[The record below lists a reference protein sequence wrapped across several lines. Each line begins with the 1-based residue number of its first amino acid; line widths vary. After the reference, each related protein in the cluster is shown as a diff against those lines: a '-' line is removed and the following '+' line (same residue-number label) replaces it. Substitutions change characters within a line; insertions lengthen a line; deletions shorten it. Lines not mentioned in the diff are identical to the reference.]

1 MLGEIDVLDETSLRM
16 EIEATFEPAHR
27 SRGDEGTATVEA
39 ERLPSLD
46 DLVFS
51 VVAAFR
57 QHGHIS
63 NVLSHISGSNWG
75 KVEQALRSILD
86 PHVGS
91 RDLSPLAQN
100 IIDLMC
106 ADRGVTGRIMRPYFR
121 RLLDAILKPEVAAR
135 FARHI
140 TVLFLELECKA
151 RQPMNAV
158 PTVDEVRP
166 TGEPN

>member
-1 MLGEIDVLDETSLRM
+1 MLGEIGVLNETSSRT
-16 EIEATFEPAHR
+16 EIDVTHFLGNEE
-27 SRGDEGTATVEA
+27 TATTEA

-57 QHGHIS
+57 LHGHIS
-63 NVLSHISGSNWG
+63 NVLTHISGSNWA

-86 PHVGS
+86 PRAGS
-91 RDLSPLAQN
+91 CDLSPLAQN
-100 IIDLMC
+100 IIELLC
-106 ADRGVTGRIMRPYFR
+106 ADRGVTGRIMKPYFR
-121 RLLDAILKPEVAAR
+121 RLLDAILEPEVAAR
-135 FARHI
+135 FARHV

-151 RQPMNAV
+151 RQPINAV
-158 PTVDEVRP
+158 PTVHEVRP